1 MNSSSPTHLAFP
13 TRRWSAALA
22 LSLTLMLAA
31 CATGATPDE
40 KTPAP
45 SADMSTATL
54 LLAGES
60 ITFELQFCSIDDT
73 DSVAH
78 GPGVS
83 DVSGEPSYLSVE
95 FAREGSVSTG
105 EARVDLGATTQFQS
119 MDDFYV
125 FTTAYLPGEYS
136 FTVDGDS
143 LVLEAEFRHANG
155 SPAGVGTL
163 TVDCQ

>member
-1 MNSSSPTHLAFP
+1 ILSARQSGSDESKFLAGASLREFHYVHRSIVMVRCMNSSSPTHLAFP

-73 DSVAH
+73 D
-78 GPGVS
+78 
-83 DVSGEPSYLSVE
+83 
-95 FAREGSVSTG
+95 
-105 EARVDLGATTQFQS
+105 
-119 MDDFYV
+119 
-125 FTTAYLPGEYS
+125 
-136 FTVDGDS
+136 
-143 LVLEAEFRHANG
+143 
-155 SPAGVGTL
+155 
-163 TVDCQ
+163 